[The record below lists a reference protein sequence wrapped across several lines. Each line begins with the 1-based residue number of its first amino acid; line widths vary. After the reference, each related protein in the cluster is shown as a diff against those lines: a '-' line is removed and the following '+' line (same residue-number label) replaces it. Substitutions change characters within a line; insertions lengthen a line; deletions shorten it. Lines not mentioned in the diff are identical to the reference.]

1 MSSFTQIDEGQEGE
15 EQGNK
20 KLKSCQCF
28 ICTKQTSFMEFIF
41 LVLVFFLSAVAH
53 KLCASGKAKAA
64 RGFLG
69 PSRRQEAFDRHL
81 NELRQLIMDKD

>member
-28 ICTKQTSFMEFIF
+28 ICTKQK
-41 LVLVFFLSAVAH
+41 FFYGVY
-53 KLCASGKAKAA
+53 
-64 RGFLG
+64 FLG
-69 PSRRQEAFDRHL
+69 IGGFFYRLSHINYVLQVKPKPLEVSSDHHDARRLSIDT
-81 NELRQLIMDKD
+81 